1 MAGWNGSTRRSRL
14 PKNWPAL
21 RTAVMRRDRG
31 ICYVC
36 GGPGADT
43 VDHVEQGDDHSMGNL
58 AAIHD
63 RTPPHCH
70 RAKSAAEGHAGLAR
84 QRAKGRHPAEGN
96 PGLLA
101 PR

>member
-14 PKNWPAL
+14 PSNWPAL

-63 RTPPHCH
+63 RNPPHCH
-70 RAKSAAEGHAGLAR
+70 RFKSAAEGHAGLAV
-84 QRAKGRHPAEGN
+84 QRAKGRHPAERN
-96 PGLLA
+96 PGLLP